1 MNKFAKLFK
10 KVGGKEILK
19 RYARAHVLLYALF
32 LSLWLGFSKKSLEIL
47 RNAVDNKIL
56 KKLRRKNKKFIS
68 GYSADDRSEPV
79 NKSVEGRKIW
89 VCWLQG
95 MDNAPE
101 LVKKCYQSMKEYITD
116 REIIVLTEDN
126 YRDYV
131 VFPEYIQKKIDNGV
145 ITRTHMSDLLRTE
158 LLLQYGGTW
167 IDATVMITGSLPGYM
182 LDSDL
187 FFYQCLKP
195 GLDGHPTKISN
206 WFISAEKNNR
216 ILRLT
221 IELLY
226 NYWKKYNKLIDYFIY
241 HDFAELA
248 IEKYPDEWNSVIP
261 VSSSTPHILL
271 LRLFDKYDEKTWNAI
286 KSQTCVHKLTYKFE
300 EEQKNQTGT
309 YYDKLIK

>member
-1 MNKFAKLFK
+1 
-10 KVGGKEILK
+10 
-19 RYARAHVLLYALF
+19 
-32 LSLWLGFSKKSLEIL
+32 
-47 RNAVDNKIL
+47 
-56 KKLRRKNKKFIS
+56 
-68 GYSADDRSEPV
+68 
-79 NKSVEGRKIW
+79 
-89 VCWLQG
+89 
-95 MDNAPE
+95 
-101 LVKKCYQSMKEYITD
+101 
-116 REIIVLTEDN
+116 
-126 YRDYV
+126 
-131 VFPEYIQKKIDNGV
+131 
-145 ITRTHMSDLLRTE
+145 MSDLLRTE

-195 GLDGHPTKISN
+195 GLDGHPTKMSN

>member
-1 MNKFAKLFK
+1 
-10 KVGGKEILK
+10 
-19 RYARAHVLLYALF
+19 
-32 LSLWLGFSKKSLEIL
+32 
-47 RNAVDNKIL
+47 
-56 KKLRRKNKKFIS
+56 
-68 GYSADDRSEPV
+68 
-79 NKSVEGRKIW
+79 
-89 VCWLQG
+89 
-95 MDNAPE
+95 
-101 LVKKCYQSMKEYITD
+101 MKEHITD

-195 GLDGHPTKISN
+195 GLDGHPTKMSN

-226 NYWKKYNKLIDYFIY
+226 NYWKNIISLLTILFIM
-241 HDFAELA
+241 
-248 IEKYPDEWNSVIP
+248 
-261 VSSSTPHILL
+261 ILL
-271 LRLFDKYDEKTWNAI
+271 NLRL
-286 KSQTCVHKLTYKFE
+286 
-300 EEQKNQTGT
+300 KNIRMNGILLYLSAVQHHIF
-309 YYDKLIK
+309 YY